1 MPRGQAKDFIFLL
14 EMYFKKEYRYLDQV
28 QIEFMVREL
37 MNIFQ
42 DNIYENVIL
51 AFKKLCEENPDYA
64 PTIPR
69 IKATVDEYE
78 RKILLEK
85 LNKALEEGKLA
96 GDTEAQKMGEFVKY
110 SDKIRKGELKLK
122 DWQGAKKIECKKD

>member
-1 MPRGQAKDFIFLL
+1 MTRYQAKEFIYLL
-14 EMYFKKEYRYLDQV
+14 EMYFKKEYKYLDQI

-37 MNIFQ
+37 MNMFQ

-78 RKILLEK
+78 MKILLEK
-85 LNKALEEGKLA
+85 LNKALQDGKLA
-96 GDTEAQKMGEFVKY
+96 GDTEEQKAGEFIKY
-110 SDKIRKGELKLK
+110 SEKIRNGELKLK
-122 DWQGAKKIECKKD
+122 DWQVEKSLNCKKD

>member
-1 MPRGQAKDFIFLL
+1 MTRGQAKDFIFLL
-14 EMYFKKEYRYLDQV
+14 EMYFKKEYKYLDQV

-78 RKILLEK
+78 MKILLEK
-85 LNKALEEGKLA
+85 LNKALEEGKLS

>member
-1 MPRGQAKDFIFLL
+1 MTRGQAKDFIFLL

-42 DNIYENVIL
+42 DNIYENVKL
-51 AFKKLCEENPDYA
+51 AFMKLCKENPDYA

-69 IKATVDEYE
+69 IKVTVDEYE
-78 RKILLEK
+78 MKILLEK

-122 DWQGAKKIECKKD
+122 DWQGAKKIACKKD

>member
-1 MPRGQAKDFIFLL
+1 MTRDQAKDFIYLL